1 MARKIPY
8 KQVVFFMLMMTAA
21 VWMPFGAC
29 AQDAAQQV
37 DGFMLEGF
45 SKTGE
50 RSWDVNGTTADIQED
65 VILISD
71 VDANT
76 YGNSTVN
83 IKAKTGEYDKT
94 SGNVRLKDDV
104 VVTTDGGS
112 QLKTDTLDWDKES
125 NMVVTDKRAVIT
137 EDGMVAE
144 GTGLKA
150 SPDKKVAQLNENVTV
165 EMESSSAEGEKET
178 VYITCDGP
186 MEIDQLNNIATL
198 KDNVV
203 AVRGDQVLKADHVE
217 VHFDPETKKIAT
229 IICTDNVSVTRAGNT
244 SYSDKAIYSAADQKV
259 ILVGRPK
266 LIMEADGT
274 KTDPLLF
281 GN

>member
-1 MARKIPY
+1 MVLVFLAA
-8 KQVVFFMLMMTAA
+8 QVLFVPFF
-21 VWMPFGAC
+21 AC
-29 AQDAAQQV
+29 AQDAAQQI

-71 VDANT
+71 VDANA
-76 YGNSTVN
+76 YGNSKVN
-83 IKAKTGEYDKT
+83 IKAKTGEYDKA
-94 SGNVRLKDDV
+94 SGNVRLKEDV
-104 VVTTDGGS
+104 VVTTTDGG
-112 QLKTDTLDWDKES
+112 QLTTDTLNWDKEN
-125 NMVVTDKRAVIT
+125 NMVVTDKDAVIT
-137 EDGMVAE
+137 DDGMVAK

-150 SPDKKVAQLNENVTV
+150 SPDKKIAQLNENVKV
-165 EMESSSAEGEKET
+165 EMESASAGGEKET

-266 LIMEADGT
+266 LIMEADST

-281 GN
+281 GK